1 METTK
6 FYYSYNDEFNA
17 FSGKFPA
24 IKNPRREN
32 EYLLPYK
39 ATFKEPP
46 EVSGNEIT
54 VWEDDHWNIVSDFRG
69 KTQINI
75 ESREVSKIDY
85 IGAIKQGFQ
94 LVTDEMALDI
104 NRNPDK
110 YKIIDNQL
118 VNISDTEEYREILQ
132 AKEVQRRIETI
143 KKELEE
149 LDTKRI
155 RAVCEPSIKDETT
168 GETWLDYYNNQA
180 SILREELQTIQGN

>member
-1 METTK
+1 MSIK
-6 FYYSYNDEFNA
+6 YYYSYNSEFNA
-17 FSGKFPA
+17 FIGSFPA

-39 ATFKEPP
+39 ATFIEPP
-46 EVSGNEIT
+46 EVNENEIT

-85 IGAIKQGFQ
+85 IGSIKQGFQ
-94 LVTDEMALDI
+94 LVTDETAIDI
-104 NRNPDK
+104 QNNPDK
-110 YKIIDNQL
+110 YKIIDDEL
-118 VNISDTEEYREILQ
+118 VDISDTQEYREILQ
-132 AKEVQRRIETI
+132 AKEIERRISEI
-143 KKELEE
+143 KAELSE

>member
-1 METTK
+1 MSIK
-6 FYYSYNDEFNA
+6 YYYSYNSEFNA
-17 FSGKFPA
+17 FIGSFPA

-39 ATFKEPP
+39 ATFIEPP
-46 EVSGNEIT
+46 EVNENEIT

-85 IGAIKQGFQ
+85 IGSIKQGFQ
-94 LVTDEMALDI
+94 LVTDETAIDI
-104 NRNPDK
+104 QNNPDK
-110 YKIIDNQL
+110 YKIIDDEL
-118 VNISDTEEYREILQ
+118 VDISDTQEYREILQ
-132 AKEVQRRIETI
+132 AKEIERRISEI
-143 KKELEE
+143 KAELSE

-180 SILREELQTIQGN
+180 SILREELQFIQGN

>member
-1 METTK
+1 METK

-17 FSGKFPA
+17 FIGSFPA

-39 ATFKEPP
+39 ATFIEPP
-46 EVSGNEIT
+46 EISENEIT

-85 IGAIKQGFQ
+85 IGSIKQGFQ
-94 LVTDEMALDI
+94 LVTDETAQDI
-104 NRNPDK
+104 QRNPDK

-132 AKEVQRRIETI
+132 AKEVQRRISEI
-143 KKELEE
+143 KAELSD

-155 RAVCEPSIKDETT
+155 RAVCEPSIKDEAA

-180 SILREELQTIQGN
+180 SILREELQTLQGN